1 MIIAALPEVHPFR
14 ISSRKVHKL
23 LIDGQLADAASG
35 KTFTT
40 LNPATGETLATVAE
54 ADCADIDRAVAAAR
68 KALGGPWSKMSPAER
83 EKVLHRAADR
93 LEARAE
99 AFAQLE
105 TLDNGKPIREA
116 KNGDLPLAIGL
127 LRYFGGWPTK
137 IHGETTPVSV
147 PYFPGASF
155 LHYTVREPVGV
166 VGAIIPWNFPL
177 LMAVERL
184 APALACGNTIVLKP
198 AEQTPL
204 SALWLG
210 ELLLEAGVPAG
221 VVNVVPGFGPTAGAA
236 IAEHMGIDK
245 VTFTGSTEVGRE
257 VVKASAGN
265 MKRISMELG
274 GKSPNIVFA
283 DADLEAAAKGI
294 FMGVFYNQGQCCSA
308 GSRVFN
314 ERPAYEKMVA
324 ALADRAKTV
333 KQGNPLDS
341 KTHMG
346 PLVSAQQRDRVLS
359 YIESGQ
365 KEGAQLLAGGMAD
378 AGPGYF
384 VQPTV
389 FGGVKDE
396 MKIARE
402 EIFGPV
408 VCVMPF
414 DTLDEVMARAN
425 SSDYGLVA
433 AVWTKDVKKAHQAA
447 AKLKAGTVWIN
458 CYHFVDAAAPWGGVK
473 QSGYGREK
481 GQYALENYTSL
492 KSVWVDLNL
501 DDDRR
506 G

>member
-1 MIIAALPEVHPFR
+1 MTTAALPDVHPLLKEFL
-14 ISSRKVHKL
+14 SRRVHKL
-23 LIDGQLADAASG
+23 MIDGQSVDAQSG

-40 LNPATGETLATVAE
+40 PNPATGETLAVVAE
-54 ADCADIDRAVAAAR
+54 ADAADVDRAVTAAR
-68 KALGGPWSKMSPAER
+68 RALEGPWSKLSPAER
-83 EKVLHRAADR
+83 ERVLHKAADL

-105 TLDNGKPIREA
+105 SLDNGKPIRES
-116 KNGDLPLAIGL
+116 KNADLPLAVGL
-127 LRYFGGWPTK
+127 LRYFAGWPTK

-147 PYFPGASF
+147 PYYPGAKF

-177 LMAVERL
+177 LMAIERL
-184 APALACGNTIVLKP
+184 APALACGNVVILKP

-210 ELLLEAGVPAG
+210 ELLLEAGVPPG

-236 IAEHMGIDK
+236 IARHGLIDK

-257 VVKASAGN
+257 VLKASAGN
-265 MKRISMELG
+265 MKRVTMELG

-283 DADLEAAAKGI
+283 DADLDAAAKGI
-294 FMGVFYNQGQCCSA
+294 FTGIFYNQGQCCSA
-308 GSRVFN
+308 GSRVFI
-314 ERPAYEKMVA
+314 ERPVYEKMLG
-324 ALADRAKTV
+324 ALADRSKTV
-333 KQGNPLDS
+333 KLGNPLDP

-346 PLVSAQQRDRVLS
+346 PVVSEEQRKRVLS
-359 YIESGQ
+359 YIHSG
-365 KEGAQLLAGGMAD
+365 KSEGAQLLSGGEA
-378 AGPGYF
+378 APGAGYF

-389 FGGVKDE
+389 FGAAKDE

-408 VCVMPF
+408 VAVMPF
-414 DTLDEVMARAN
+414 DSVDEVVSRAN
-425 SSDYGLVA
+425 GTDYGLVS
-433 AVWTKDVKKAHQAA
+433 AVWTKDVKRAHQMAQ
-447 AKLKAGTVWIN
+447 KIKAGTVWIN

-481 GQYALENYTSL
+481 GAYALENYTSL
-492 KSVWVDLNL
+492 KSVWVDLN
-501 DDDRR
+501 

>member
-1 MIIAALPEVHPFR
+1 MTTAALPDVHSLLKDFL
-14 ISSRKVHKL
+14 SRPVHKL
-23 LIDGQLADAASG
+23 LIDGKSVDAASG
-35 KTFTT
+35 KTFKT
-40 LNPATGETLATVAE
+40 LNPATGDSLATVAE
-54 ADCADIDRAVAAAR
+54 ADSADVDRAVAAAR
-68 KALGGPWSKMSPAER
+68 AALSGPWSKMSPAER
-83 EKVLHRAADR
+83 ERVLHKAADL

-105 TLDNGKPIREA
+105 TLDNGKPVREA

-147 PYFPGASF
+147 PYFPGAKF

-184 APALACGNTIVLKP
+184 APALACGNAVVLKP

-204 SALWLG
+204 SALWFA
-210 ELLLEAGVPAG
+210 ELLLEAGVPPG
-221 VVNVVPGFGPTAGAA
+221 VVNVVPGFGPTAGGA
-236 IAEHMGIDK
+236 IAKHMGIDK

-283 DADLEAAAKGI
+283 DADLDAAAKGI
-294 FMGVFYNQGQCCSA
+294 FMGIFYNQGQCCSA
-308 GSRVFN
+308 GSRVFI
-314 ERPAYEKMVA
+314 ERSAYDKMVA

-333 KQGNPLDS
+333 RQGNPLDP

-346 PLVSAQQRDRVLS
+346 PLVSAEQRDRVLS
-359 YIESGQ
+359 YIESGK
-365 KEGAQLLAGGMAD
+365 KEGAQLLAGGEAAPG
-378 AGPGYF
+378 AGFF

-389 FGGVKDE
+389 FGGVKDS

-408 VCVMPF
+408 VSVMPF
-414 DTLDEVMARAN
+414 DTLDEVMERAN
-425 SSDYGLVA
+425 STDYGLVA
-433 AVWTKDVKKAHQAA
+433 AVWTKDVKKAHLAA
-447 AKLKAGTVWIN
+447 QKLKAGTVWIN

-492 KSVWVDLNL
+492 KSVWVDLN
-501 DDDRR
+501 
-506 G
+506 

>member
-1 MIIAALPEVHPFR
+1 MTTAAFPDVHPLLKDFL
-14 ISSRKVHKL
+14 SRPVHKL
-23 LIDGQLADAASG
+23 LIDGKSVDAASG
-35 KTFTT
+35 RTFKTV
-40 LNPATGETLATVAE
+40 NPADGETLGAVAE
-54 ADCADIDRAVAAAR
+54 ADSADVDRAVAAAR
-68 KALGGPWSKMSPAER
+68 AALSGPWAKLSPAER
-83 EKVLHRAADR
+83 ERVLHKAADL

-105 TLDNGKPIREA
+105 TLDNGKPVREA

-147 PYFPGASF
+147 PYFPGAKF

-184 APALACGNTIVLKP
+184 APALACGNTLVLKP

-204 SALWLG
+204 SALWFG
-210 ELLLEAGVPAG
+210 ELLLEAGVPSG

-236 IAEHMGIDK
+236 IAKHMGIDK

-283 DADLEAAAKGI
+283 DADLDAAAKGI
-294 FMGVFYNQGQCCSA
+294 FMGIFYNQGQCCSA
-308 GSRVFN
+308 GSRVFI
-314 ERPAYEKMVA
+314 ERPAYDKMLA
-324 ALADRAKTV
+324 ALAERAKTV
-333 KQGNPLDS
+333 RQGNPLDP

-346 PLVSAQQRDRVLS
+346 PLVSAEQRDRVLS
-359 YIESGQ
+359 YIESGK
-365 KEGAQLLAGGMAD
+365 KEGAQLLAGGA
-378 AGPGYF
+378 AVSGTGYF

-408 VCVMPF
+408 VSVLPF
-414 DTLDEVMARAN
+414 DTLDEVMDRAN
-425 SSDYGLVA
+425 STDYGLVA
-433 AVWTKDVKKAHQAA
+433 AVWTKDVKKAHLAA
-447 AKLKAGTVWIN
+447 QKLKAGTVWIN

-481 GQYALENYTSL
+481 GQYALENYTAL
-492 KSVWVDLNL
+492 KSVWVDLN
-501 DDDRR
+501 
-506 G
+506 

>member
-1 MIIAALPEVHPFR
+1 MIIAALPEVHPLLKDFL
-14 ISSRKVHKL
+14 SRKVHKL

-308 GSRVFN
+308 GSRVFI

-492 KSVWVDLNL
+492 KSVWVDLN
-501 DDDRR
+501 
-506 G
+506 

>member
-1 MIIAALPEVHPFR
+1 MSTAALPALHPLLKDFL
-14 ISSRKVHKL
+14 SRKTHKL
-23 LIDGQLADAASG
+23 LIDGAPADAASG
-35 KTFTT
+35 QTFAT
-40 LNPATGETLATVAE
+40 LNPADGSLLGTVAE
-54 ADCADIDRAVAAAR
+54 GGAADVDRAVAAAR
-68 KALGGPWSKMSPAER
+68 KALTGPWSELSPAQRER
-83 EKVLHRAADR
+83 VLHKAADL

-105 TLDNGKPIREA
+105 VLDNGKPIREA
-116 KNGDLPLAIGL
+116 KNGDLPLAVGL
-127 LRYFGGWPTK
+127 LRYFAGWPTK

-147 PYFPGASF
+147 PYFPGAKF

-184 APALACGNTIVLKP
+184 APALACGNAVVLKP

-210 ELLLEAGVPAG
+210 ELLLEAGVPPG

-236 IAEHMGIDK
+236 IAGHMGVDK

-265 MKRISMELG
+265 MKRVTMELG

-294 FMGVFYNQGQCCSA
+294 FMGIFYNQGQCCSA
-308 GSRVFN
+308 GSRVFI
-314 ERPAYEKMVA
+314 ERPAYEKMLA
-324 ALADRAKTV
+324 ALAERAKSV
-333 KQGNPLDS
+333 RQGDPMDP

-346 PLVSAQQRDRVLS
+346 PLVSAEQRNRVLS
-359 YIESGQ
+359 YIEKGK
-365 KEGAQLLAGGMAD
+365 KEGAKLLSGGAP
-378 AGPGYF
+378 AEGPGYF

-389 FGGVKDE
+389 FGDVRDE
-396 MKIARE
+396 MAIARE

-408 VCVMPF
+408 VAVMPF
-414 DTLDEVMARAN
+414 DTLDEAVARAN
-425 SSDYGLVA
+425 STDYGLVS
-433 AVWTKDVKKAHQAA
+433 AVWTKDVKKAHQMAQ
-447 AKLKAGTVWIN
+447 KIKAGTVWIN

-481 GQYALENYTSL
+481 GHWAIENYTAV
-492 KSVWVDLNL
+492 KSVWVDLN
-501 DDDRR
+501 
-506 G
+506 

>member
-1 MIIAALPEVHPFR
+1 MSTAIAPDVHPQLKEFL
-14 ISSRKVHKL
+14 SRKIHGL
-23 LIDGQLADAASG
+23 LVAGQRVDAASSR
-35 KTFTT
+35 TFATF
-40 LNPATGETLATVAE
+40 NPATGETLGMVAE
-54 ADCADIDRAVAAAR
+54 GDSADVDRAVAAAR
-68 KALGGPWSKMSPAER
+68 KALEGPWAKMSAAER
-83 EKVLHRAADR
+83 EVVLHKAADL

-105 TLDNGKPIREA
+105 SLDNGKPIREA

-147 PYFPGASF
+147 PYAPGAKF

-177 LMAVERL
+177 LMAIERL
-184 APALACGNTIVLKP
+184 APALACGNAVILKP

-210 ELLLEAGVPAG
+210 ELLLEAGVPPG
-221 VVNVVPGFGPTAGAA
+221 VVNVVTGFGPTAGAA
-236 IAEHMGIDK
+236 IAAHAQIDK

-294 FMGVFYNQGQCCSA
+294 FMGIFYNQGQCCSA
-308 GSRVFN
+308 GSRVFI
-314 ERPAYEKMVA
+314 ERPVYDKMAA
-324 ALADRAKTV
+324 ALSERAKTLR
-333 KQGNPLDS
+333 QGNPLDP
-341 KTHMG
+341 KTQMG
-346 PLVSAQQRDRVLS
+346 PLVSAEQRDRVLA
-359 YIESGQ
+359 YIQSGK
-365 KEGAQLLAGGMAD
+365 KEGAQLLTGGA
-378 AGPGYF
+378 AASGPGYF
-384 VQPTV
+384 VEPTV

-396 MKIARE
+396 MRIARE

-408 VCVMPF
+408 VAVMPF
-414 DTLDEVMARAN
+414 DGIDEVVARAN
-425 SSDYGLVA
+425 STDYGLVA
-433 AVWTKDVKKAHQAA
+433 AVWTKDVKKAHQLA

-481 GQYALENYTSL
+481 GQYALDNYTSL
-492 KSVWVDLNL
+492 KSVWVDLN
-501 DDDRR
+501 
-506 G
+506 

>member
-1 MIIAALPEVHPFR
+1 MSTATLPDVHPLLKDFL
-14 ISSRKVHKL
+14 SRKVHKL
-23 LIDGQLADAASG
+23 LIDGQAVDAASG
-35 KTFTT
+35 KTFAT
-40 LNPATGETLATVAE
+40 LNPASGEALGTVAE
-54 ADCADIDRAVAAAR
+54 GDFADVDRAVAAAR
-68 KALGGPWSKMSPAER
+68 KALAGPWSKLSPAER
-83 EKVLHRAADR
+83 ERVLHKAADL

-147 PYFPGASF
+147 PYFPGAKF

-184 APALACGNTIVLKP
+184 APALACGNAVVLKP

-236 IAEHMGIDK
+236 IARHMGVDK

-265 MKRISMELG
+265 MKRVSMELG

-283 DADLEAAAKGI
+283 DADLEAAAKGV
-294 FMGVFYNQGQCCSA
+294 FMGIFYNQGQCCSA
-308 GSRVFN
+308 GSRVFI
-314 ERPAYEKMVA
+314 ERPAYDKMLA
-324 ALADRAKTV
+324 ALAERAKTV
-333 KQGNPLDS
+333 KQGNPLDP

-346 PLVSAQQRDRVLS
+346 PLVSAEQRDRVLS
-359 YIESGQ
+359 YIESGK
-365 KEGAQLLAGGMAD
+365 KEGAQLLSGGA
-378 AGPGYF
+378 AAPGPGYF
-384 VQPTV
+384 VLPTV

-396 MKIARE
+396 MRISRE
-402 EIFGPV
+402 EIIGPV
-408 VCVMPF
+408 VSVMPF
-414 DTLDEVMARAN
+414 DSLDEAMARAN

-447 AKLKAGTVWIN
+447 ARLKAGTVWIN

-481 GQYALENYTSL
+481 GQYALENYTAL
-492 KSVWVDLNL
+492 KSVWVDLN
-501 DDDRR
+501 
-506 G
+506 